1 MYQVSVIKQLAIISL
16 EEMEFFAYHGFYEEE
31 QKIGNKYSVDVYI
44 EADVSKAVYSDKLAD
59 TLNYEAVYQI
69 VAEEMQKPTR
79 LLEHIAQRI
88 IDSILQHFS
97 MATKV
102 SVAVSKF
109 NPPVGGVCR
118 KAKVF
123 LQKNR

>member
-1 MYQVSVIKQLAIISL
+1 MSAEKALAVISL

-31 QKIGNKYSVDVYI
+31 QKIGNKYSVDVHI
-44 EADVSKAVYSDKLAD
+44 EANVSRAVYSDKLAD

-79 LLEHIAQRI
+79 LLEHLAQRI
-88 IDSILQHFS
+88 IDSILQKFS
-97 MATKV
+97 MAEKV
-102 SVAVSKF
+102 SVSVSKF

-123 LQKNR
+123 LQKNRA

>member
-1 MYQVSVIKQLAIISL
+1 MPAEKALAVISL

-31 QKIGNKYSVDVYI
+31 QKIGNKYSVDVHI
-44 EADVSKAVYSDKLAD
+44 EANVSRAVYSDKLAD

-79 LLEHIAQRI
+79 LLEHLAQRI
-88 IDSILQHFS
+88 IDSILQKFS
-97 MATKV
+97 MAEKV
-102 SVAVSKF
+102 SVSVSKF

-123 LQKNR
+123 LQKNRA

>member
-1 MYQVSVIKQLAIISL
+1 MKQLAIISL

-31 QKIGNKYSVDVYI
+31 QRIGNKYSVDVHI
-44 EADVSKAVYSDKLAD
+44 EADVSKAVCSDRLAD

-88 IDSILQHFS
+88 IDSILENFISAQ
-97 MATKV
+97 KV
-102 SVAVSKF
+102 SVSVSKF

-123 LQKNR
+123 LSKSRSS

>member
-1 MYQVSVIKQLAIISL
+1 MSAEKALAVISL

-31 QKIGNKYSVDVYI
+31 QKIGNKYSVDVHI
-44 EADVSKAVYSDKLAD
+44 EANVSRAVYSDRLAD

-69 VAEEMQKPTR
+69 VAEEMQKPTH
-79 LLEHIAQRI
+79 LLEHLAQRI
-88 IDSILQHFS
+88 IDSILQKFS
-97 MATKV
+97 MAEKV
-102 SVAVSKF
+102 GVSVSKF

-123 LQKNR
+123 LQKNRA

>member
-1 MYQVSVIKQLAIISL
+1 MSAEKALAVISL

-31 QKIGNKYSVDVYI
+31 QKIGNKYSVDVHI
-44 EADVSKAVYSDKLAD
+44 EANVSRAVYSDKLAD

-69 VAEEMQKPTR
+69 VAEEMQKPTH
-79 LLEHIAQRI
+79 LLEHLAQRI
-88 IDSILQHFS
+88 IDSIMQNFS
-97 MATKV
+97 MAEKV
-102 SVAVSKF
+102 SVSVSKF

-123 LQKNR
+123 LQKNRA

>member
-1 MYQVSVIKQLAIISL
+1 MTTEKCLAIISL

-31 QKIGNKYSVDVYI
+31 QKIGNKYSVDVHI

-59 TLNYEAVYQI
+59 TLNYESVYQI
-69 VAEEMQKPTR
+69 VVEEMQRPTR
-79 LLEHIAQRI
+79 LLEHLAQRI
-88 IDSILQHFS
+88 IDSILQKFFI
-97 MATKV
+97 AEKV
-102 SVAVSKF
+102 SVSVSKF

-123 LQKNR
+123 LQKSRY

>member
-1 MYQVSVIKQLAIISL
+1 MATISL

-31 QKIGNKYSVDVYI
+31 QKIGNKYSVDVHI
-44 EADVSKAVYSDKLAD
+44 EADVSKAVYSDKLSD

-88 IDSILQHFS
+88 IDSILEHFQ
-97 MATKV
+97 AAQKV
-102 SVAVSKF
+102 GVAVSKF

-123 LQKNR
+123 LQKERQNLNF